1 MMRNDFSEKRSF
13 YRMPVECQLEYT
25 ANGNDETRT
34 GHVKNI
40 SGDGIL
46 FHTDSA
52 INVGVEMSIIVK
64 AGSNLTPPLHATIE
78 VIRCSLTDDDSY
90 EVAATMKS

>member
-1 MMRNDFSEKRSF
+1 MGHDFSEKRSF

-25 ANGNDETRT
+25 ENGQDETRT

-40 SGDGIL
+40 SGDGVL
-46 FHTDSA
+46 FHTDHA
-52 INVGVEMSIIVK
+52 VNIGTEMNIIVK

-78 VIRCSLTDDDSY
+78 VIRCNLTDEDSF
-90 EVAATMKS
+90 EVAASMKN

>member
-1 MMRNDFSEKRSF
+1 MRNDFSEKRGF
-13 YRMPVECQLEYT
+13 YRMCVECQLEYT
-25 ANGNDETRT
+25 EKGNDETRT

-52 INVGVEMSIIVK
+52 VTVGTEMNIIVK

-78 VIRCSLTDDDSY
+78 IIRCNLTDDDSY

>member
-1 MMRNDFSEKRSF
+1 MRNDFSEKRSF
-13 YRMPVECQLEYT
+13 YRMSVECQLEYT
-25 ANGNDETRT
+25 ENENDETRT

-46 FHTDSA
+46 FQTDSP
-52 INVGVEMSIIVK
+52 ITVGSEMTIIVK

-78 VIRCSLTDDDSY
+78 IIRCSLTDDESY

>member
-1 MMRNDFSEKRSF
+1 MSHDFSEKRSF

-25 ANGNDETRT
+25 ENGNEETRT

-46 FHTDSA
+46 FQTDHA
-52 INVGVEMSIIVK
+52 IGMGTEMTIIVK

-90 EVAATMKS
+90 EVAATMKN

>member
-1 MMRNDFSEKRSF
+1 MKHDFAEKRSF

-25 ANGNDETRT
+25 ENGHSEART

-46 FHTDSA
+46 FHTDRA
-52 INVGVEMSIIVK
+52 IGMGTEVEIIVK
-64 AGSNLTPPLHATIE
+64 AGSNLTPPLHASIE
-78 VIRCSLTDDDSY
+78 VIRCNLTDDESF
-90 EVAATMKS
+90 EVAATMKN

>member
-1 MMRNDFSEKRSF
+1 MKHDFAEKRSF

-25 ANGNDETRT
+25 ENGHPETRT

-40 SGDGIL
+40 SGDGLL
-46 FHTDSA
+46 FHTDHA
-52 INVGVEMSIIVK
+52 IGMGTEVDIIVK

-78 VIRCSLTDDDSY
+78 VIRCHLSDDESF
-90 EVAATMKS
+90 EIAATMKN

>member
-1 MMRNDFSEKRSF
+1 MRNDFSEKRSF
-13 YRMPVECQLEYT
+13 YRMSVECQLEYT
-25 ANGNDETRT
+25 ENGNEETRT

-46 FHTDSA
+46 FQTDNS
-52 INVGVEMSIIVK
+52 ITVGTEMTIIVK

-78 VIRCSLTDDDSY
+78 IIRCSLTDDESY